1 MRPLFAN
8 IFITCIILLPNPQ
21 LLYIYIYCKLIPG
34 LGAQGKGPLT
44 EELKLISEL

>member
-1 MRPLFAN
+1 M
-8 IFITCIILLPNPQ
+8 PNLQ
-21 LLYIYIYCKLIPG
+21 LLLYIYCKLIPG